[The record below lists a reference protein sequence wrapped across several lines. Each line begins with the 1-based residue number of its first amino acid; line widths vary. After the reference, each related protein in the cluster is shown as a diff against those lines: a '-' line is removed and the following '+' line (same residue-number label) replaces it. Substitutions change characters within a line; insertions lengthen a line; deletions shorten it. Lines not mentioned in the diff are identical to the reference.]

1 MTLTHFGL
9 WFTRLRPFLF
19 DSLFPCAPP
28 LYRRQH
34 LSSSYRVAANCPQ
47 SECAPLVL
55 LRPAWTIKRTCGIC
69 MCDANTIP
77 QIFDDR
83 HDGCDNG
90 RVLSHGA
97 TPQSGP
103 LHHGGATRPSH
114 ALRDQRPPRT
124 SPARLAASP
133 AGLASTGPLPPPRLS
148 CFADSSLLRVFFTV
162 CHCDATSH
170 GLPRVH
176 WYSPRIHPRI
186 LAYSLVRYS
195 SAYSRIF
202 AAYSPRILR
211 VFSAYSSAYSRVGVR
226 YTLRP
231 NFGFTQS
238 RCPRALPPLRFTP
251 FFSLCPLLSLCPLT
265 LCPARGRVRLV
276 AAPPPFPL
284 TLSLSLSP
292 TLSYLAQT

>member
-9 WFTRLRPFLF
+9 GFTRLRPFLF

-148 CFADSSLLRVFFTV
+148 CFADSFLRVFFTV
-162 CHCDATSH
+162 CHCDLYQVCEGGSLLLLWFFRPLTPPSLWLCLFTTRLHRQTQKA
-170 GLPRVH
+170 
-176 WYSPRIHPRI
+176 
-186 LAYSLVRYS
+186 LVRS
-195 SAYSRIF
+195 HQSTSRW
-202 AAYSPRILR
+202 
-211 VFSAYSSAYSRVGVR
+211 
-226 YTLRP
+226 
-231 NFGFTQS
+231 
-238 RCPRALPPLRFTP
+238 
-251 FFSLCPLLSLCPLT
+251 
-265 LCPARGRVRLV
+265 
-276 AAPPPFPL
+276 
-284 TLSLSLSP
+284 
-292 TLSYLAQT
+292 